1 MSRVKYKKTCAD
13 CEGREVKQEDIVKGF
28 EYEDGKYVIFEESDF
43 EKIKSKKDKNITIEK
58 FVNLSEVDPLYF
70 DKPYYVAPT
79 GAEKAFAVLL
89 TAMEQEGKA
98 AIAKTVLGTKET
110 LILIRAK
117 DGQMLLN
124 TLFFEEEVTK
134 NPAKEITEKGN
145 AAELKMAKAIIE
157 GMTGEFNPE
166 EYKDEYRQKVQEAMG
181 DKFRISLAAKK
192 NPVQFVAY
200 DILYFDGKD
209 LTDKPLMERKAALS
223 KAVTEGHNLS
233 VSRWIE
239 KNGVAFFELAKKE
252 NLEGIVAKKKDG
264 LYHIGKRTSEWI
276 KIKVMQD
283 EDLLVL
289 GYQPDEDGKVK
300 DLILGYYDESG
311 VLQCRGKVYLGVS
324 KAEQNIIADFAK
336 KNTVA
341 KPWFDKYKNV
351 VWLKPQLMG
360 TAHFMHETES
370 GGMRQPVW
378 KGLRD
383 DI

>member
-1 MSRVKYKKTCAD
+1 MRD
-13 CEGREVKQEDIVKGF
+13 LFDE
-28 EYEDGKYVIFEESDF
+28 
-43 EKIKSKKDKNITIEK
+43 KNI
-58 FVNLSEVDPLYF
+58 SP
-70 DKPYYVAPT
+70 
-79 GAEKAFAVLL
+79 
-89 TAMEQEGKA
+89 
-98 AIAKTVLGTKET
+98 
-110 LILIRAK
+110 
-117 DGQMLLN
+117 MLLN
-124 TLFFEEEVTK
+124 EV
-134 NPAKEITEKGN
+134 KEPFDNEDCIY
-145 AAELKMAKAIIE
+145 ELKLDGIRCVAYIE
-157 GMTGEFNPE
+157 PKSLTLQNKRFKDLTPIYPELLDICKCVKKKVILDGELVVLTDGKPDF
-166 EYKDEYRQKVQEAMG
+166 YALQKRSLMV

-209 LTDKPLMERKAALS
+209 LTDKPLTERKEILS

-239 KNGVAFFELAKKE
+239 KKGVAFFELAKKE

-324 KAEQNIIADFAK
+324 KAEQKIIAEFAK
-336 KNTVA
+336 KNTV
-341 KPWFDKYKNV
+341 KRPWFNKYKNA
-351 VWLKPQLMG
+351 VWLKPQLVG

-378 KGLRD
+378 KGLRED
-383 DI
+383 K